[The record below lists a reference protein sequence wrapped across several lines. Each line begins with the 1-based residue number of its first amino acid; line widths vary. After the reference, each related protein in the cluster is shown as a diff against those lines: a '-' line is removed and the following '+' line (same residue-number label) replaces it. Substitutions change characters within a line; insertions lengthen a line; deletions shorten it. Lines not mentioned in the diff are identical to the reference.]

1 MSDQNLSS
9 SSANQQSSNP
19 EQVTSQV
26 ARTIELRRSVPLVSE
41 PKATQ
46 QQITEAVRLALLAPD
61 HRRLTPWRF
70 VLVEG
75 SEAFEKLAIA
85 VGGGDSKFENKWRQK
100 FARAPQI
107 LFALLSPVDSPKVP
121 IEEQLMSLGA
131 AIEHILLY
139 LSEQGLG
146 TIWRTGDICQSK
158 GLKSLLDMSADQQIG
173 GMIYI
178 GTPVQPAKPKPALSV
193 DDFLKAL

>member
-1 MSDQNLSS
+1 
-9 SSANQQSSNP
+9 
-19 EQVTSQV
+19 
-26 ARTIELRRSVPLVSE
+26 
-41 PKATQ
+41 
-46 QQITEAVRLALLAPD
+46 
-61 HRRLTPWRF
+61 
-70 VLVEG
+70 
-75 SEAFEKLAIA
+75 
-85 VGGGDSKFENKWRQK
+85 
-100 FARAPQI
+100 
-107 LFALLSPVDSPKVP
+107 
-121 IEEQLMSLGA
+121 MSLGA

-158 GLKSLLDMSADQQIG
+158 GLKSLLGMSADQQIG

>member
-1 MSDQNLSS
+1 MSDQTSS
-9 SSANQQSSNP
+9 SSSVDQFGLNP
-19 EQVTSQV
+19 KPAGSKVAQV
-26 ARTIELRRSVPLVSE
+26 IEMRRSVPLVGE
-41 PKATQ
+41 PKATP
-46 QQITEAVRLALLAPD
+46 QQINEAVRLALLAPD

-70 VLVEG
+70 VLIEG
-75 SEAFEKLAIA
+75 DEAFEKLAIA
-85 VGGGDSKFENKWRQK
+85 VGGGDPEFENKWRQK

-107 LFALLSPVDSPKVP
+107 LIALLTPVDSPKVP

-158 GLKSLLDMSADQQIG
+158 GLKSLLNMTANQQIG

>member
-1 MSDQNLSS
+1 MSDQAATSS
-9 SSANQQSSNP
+9 SVDQLNLNP
-19 EQVTSQV
+19 KPTDSPV
-26 ARTIELRRSVPLVSE
+26 ACAIETRRSVPLVSE

-85 VGGGDSKFENKWRQK
+85 VGGGDPKFEDKWRQK

-107 LFALLSPVDSPKVP
+107 LIALLSPVDSPKVP

-131 AIEHILLY
+131 AIEHVLLY
-139 LSEQGLG
+139 
-146 TIWRTGDICQSK
+146 
-158 GLKSLLDMSADQQIG
+158 
-173 GMIYI
+173 
-178 GTPVQPAKPKPALSV
+178 
-193 DDFLKAL
+193 